1 MSGLSQNS
9 SYESQAI
16 YLEPNQNLID
26 GRTELDHL
34 HFMARFA
41 SVLNFYNQANKL
53 DGNWQPFLLKDPAIL
68 MAFISKTDL
77 NPFKNN
83 FEAASKGLD
92 FFGYKEQSTSQEKQ
106 LPIIFCAHRQY
117 LPGNRDGS
125 FFEA

>member
-92 FFGYKEQSTSQEKQ
+92 FFWIQRTINLTRKTTSNH
-106 LPIIFCAHRQY
+106 LLCPSPIPSWEPRR
-117 LPGNRDGS
+117 L
-125 FFEA
+125 FF